1 MLYYDTDT
9 IPHTYPI
16 HTIISF
22 SLPPQERSISCW
34 LIPEVELQNS
44 PAPHKV
50 ATDHVIAV

>member
-16 HTIISF
+16 HTIIPF

-34 LIPEVELQNS
+34 LIPEVELQNP